1 MNSISKITDMI
12 LKKYNEKYEV
22 FEKNNVD
29 DKIDNIN
36 PRDILDFK
44 KIILDLKDTN
54 KTVKTLR
61 NEDIKEIDCDDTKKI
76 TKITEMNFVQ
86 DLTLTE
92 KIVIFRKLE
101 IKKQIMIINYLIQS
115 FKVVSYQ
122 LIKYEEKNSARLIEN
137 PIADDI
143 RREYDILIKNKNN
156 IKSILNSILENGE
169 VLIFLRKTLCRYI
182 SLEENLVLLLEKN
195 NLKKIELKYI
205 KNDY

>member
-1 MNSISKITDMI
+1 MNSISKITDML
-12 LKKYNEKYEV
+12 LKKYNEKYEA

-54 KTVKTLR
+54 KTAKTLR
-61 NEDIKEIDCDDTKKI
+61 NEDIKEIDCHD
-76 TKITEMNFVQ
+76 TKITNLTEMDFVQ

-122 LIKYEEKNSARLIEN
+122 LIKYEEKNSARLGEEQ
-137 PIADDI
+137 I
-143 RREYDILIKNKNN
+143 RREHDILIKNKNN

-169 VLIFLRKTLCRYI
+169 VLIFLRKTLCRYV
-182 SLEENLVLLLEKN
+182 SLEENLVLLLKKN
-195 NLKKIELKYI
+195 RA
-205 KNDY
+205 

>member
-1 MNSISKITDMI
+1 MNSISKITDML
-12 LKKYNEKYEV
+12 LKKYNEKYEA

-54 KTVKTLR
+54 KTAKTLR
-61 NEDIKEIDCDDTKKI
+61 NEDIKEIDCHD
-76 TKITEMNFVQ
+76 TKITNLTEMDFVQ

-122 LIKYEEKNSARLIEN
+122 LIKYEEKNSARLGEEQ
-137 PIADDI
+137 I
-143 RREYDILIKNKNN
+143 RREHDILIKNN
-156 IKSILNSILENGE
+156 IPLLSDSKIYMESPYNVILGNPHNVSIP
-169 VLIFLRKTLCRYI
+169 YI
-182 SLEENLVLLLEKN
+182 GDETGKHLAIQHYLSGHMEKLSHYHNLF
-195 NLKKIELKYI
+195 
-205 KNDY
+205 

>member
-1 MNSISKITDMI
+1 MNSISKITDML
-12 LKKYNEKYEV
+12 LKKYNKKYEE
-22 FEKNNVD
+22 FEKNNID

-44 KIILDLKDTN
+44 KIILDLKGTN

-76 TKITEMNFVQ
+76 TKLSEMNFVH

-115 FKVVSYQ
+115 FKIVSYQ
-122 LIKYEEKNSARLIEN
+122 LIKYEEKNSTKLGEEQIKK
-137 PIADDI
+137 
-143 RREYDILIKNKNN
+143 EYDILVKNKNT
-156 IKSILNSILENGE
+156 IKSMLKNILENGE
-169 VLIFLRKTLCRYI
+169 VLVFLRKTLCRYI
-182 SLEENLVLLLEKN
+182 SLEENLVLLLKKN
-195 NLKKIELKYI
+195 TV
-205 KNDY
+205 

>member
-1 MNSISKITDMI
+1 MNSISNITDML
-12 LKKYNEKYEV
+12 LKKYNEKYEA

-54 KTVKTLR
+54 KTAKTLR

-76 TKITEMNFVQ
+76 TNLTEMDFVQ

-101 IKKQIMIINYLIQS
+101 IKKQIMIINYLILS

-122 LIKYEEKNSARLIEN
+122 LIKYEEKNSARLGEEQ
-137 PIADDI
+137 I
-143 RREYDILIKNKNN
+143 RREHDILIKNKNN
-156 IKSILNSILENGE
+156 IKSILNSILENEE

-195 NLKKIELKYI
+195 NLKK
-205 KNDY
+205 NTA

>member
-1 MNSISKITDMI
+1 MNSISKITDML
-12 LKKYNEKYEV
+12 LKKYNEKYEA

-76 TKITEMNFVQ
+76 TNLTELNFVQ

-115 FKVVSYQ
+115 FKVVCYQ
-122 LIKYEEKNSARLIEN
+122 LIKYEEKNSARLGEEQ
-137 PIADDI
+137 I
-143 RREYDILIKNKNN
+143 RREHDILIKNKNN

-169 VLIFLRKTLCRYI
+169 VLFFLRKTLCRYI

-195 NLKKIELKYI
+195 NLKKIQLKYI
-205 KNDY
+205 TNDY

>member
-1 MNSISKITDMI
+1 MNSISKITDML
-12 LKKYNEKYEV
+12 LKKYNEKYEA

-54 KTVKTLR
+54 KTAKTLR
-61 NEDIKEIDCDDTKKI
+61 NEDIKEIDCHD
-76 TKITEMNFVQ
+76 TKITNLTEMDFVQ

-122 LIKYEEKNSARLIEN
+122 LIKYEEKNSARLGEEQ
-137 PIADDI
+137 I
-143 RREYDILIKNKNN
+143 RREHDILIKNKNN

-169 VLIFLRKTLCRYI
+169 VLFFLRKTLCRYI
-182 SLEENLVLLLEKN
+182 SLEENLVLLLKKN
-195 NLKKIELKYI
+195 RA
-205 KNDY
+205 